1 MDGRRAND
9 EGHRANGGVLT
20 VNVYGRIVTLKG

>member
-9 EGHRANGGVLT
+9 EGHGLRGGVLT
-20 VNVYGRIVTLKG
+20 MNVYGRIVPLNG